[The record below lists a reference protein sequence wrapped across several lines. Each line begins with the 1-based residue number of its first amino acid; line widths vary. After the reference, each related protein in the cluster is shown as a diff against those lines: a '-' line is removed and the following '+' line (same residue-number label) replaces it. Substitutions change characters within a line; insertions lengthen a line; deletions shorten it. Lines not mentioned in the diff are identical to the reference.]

1 MNDQSIK
8 TRLTEAFSP
17 IELVVMD
24 DSHKHAH
31 HKGTPHTQNTHF
43 DVTIVSDAFTG
54 MPLVA
59 RHRRIHHALADAFSG
74 TLHALKI
81 SAYSPSEWSKKTA
94 E

>member
-1 MNDQSIK
+1 MNQHDIQTI
-8 TRLTEAFSP
+8 LTQQFSP
-17 IELVVMD
+17 IELRVVD
-24 DSHKHAH
+24 DSHKHTH
-31 HKGTPHTQNTHF
+31 HQGTPHTQNTHF
-43 DVTIVSDAFTG
+43 DVTIVSTTFTG

-81 SAYSPSEWSKKTA
+81 SAYSPSEWAKKTA